1 MLGKG
6 KFARLIRRAL
16 QRPQSLYDLN
26 ALKPALGLHGSF
38 YAGMQ
43 VVPIASIIG
52 SEGRTIDFDMD
63 FYPIH
68 GASRELWVNM
78 AMAYQAGLQLS
89 SVKLIRVDDAYFVR
103 DGHHRISVSRA
114 FGQLVMD
121 AEVTTWQAQPPF
133 PWRSVR
139 EEVRL
144 HAQYL

>member
-1 MLGKG
+1 
-6 KFARLIRRAL
+6 
-16 QRPQSLYDLN
+16 
-26 ALKPALGLHGSF
+26 
-38 YAGMQ
+38 
-43 VVPIASIIG
+43 
-52 SEGRTIDFDMD
+52 MD